1 MSTREGAAAEN
12 TQETDIAEKCFS
24 VKIIKTHTHQYMI
37 YYYSDVHS
45 TFLFLFLL
53 LCLCLIW
60 FPFSWSW
67 GHFFSLLGTLPQT
80 KKVVLDRKLRTHTHQ
95 VSKTDEE
102 EKESED
108 SEEKRLCVRR
118 KKHNLEEVNDIL

>member
-1 MSTREGAAAEN
+1 
-12 TQETDIAEKCFS
+12 
-24 VKIIKTHTHQYMI
+24 
-37 YYYSDVHS
+37 
-45 TFLFLFLL
+45 
-53 LCLCLIW
+53 
-60 FPFSWSW
+60 
-67 GHFFSLLGTLPQT
+67 
-80 KKVVLDRKLRTHTHQ
+80 LDRKLRTHTHQ